1 MRHIAQ
7 LHSVTPDEEREG
19 GQQRD
24 RERER
29 KKKVSIKFRVLNVS
43 KEEIYVFFKSHDRRD
58 VKEQHRSAHGMSTL
72 STK

>member
-1 MRHIAQ
+1 VRHIAQ

-29 KKKVSIKFRVLNVS
+29 KKGVYKVPSFERFERRNIR
-43 KEEIYVFFKSHDRRD
+43 FFL
-58 VKEQHRSAHGMSTL
+58 RSMIGGM
-72 STK
+72 

>member
-29 KKKVSIKFRVLNVS
+29 KKVSIKFRVLNVS
-43 KEEIYVFFKSHDRRD
+43 KEEIYVFF
-58 VKEQHRSAHGMSTL
+58 
-72 STK
+72 

>member
-24 RERER
+24 RERE

-43 KEEIYVFFKSHDRRD
+43 KEEIYVFFFKSHDRRD
-58 VKEQHRSAHGMSTL
+58 VKEQHRSAHTV
-72 STK
+72 